1 MAFMKHHQVRR
12 CTSTGQ
18 EMPKTHARCMY
29 RKAVG
34 VLGRS
39 DFSLFGI
46 NPKMKDIQGNST
58 LLLAT
63 YFAKN

>member
-1 MAFMKHHQVRR
+1 
-12 CTSTGQ
+12 
-18 EMPKTHARCMY
+18 MY

-46 NPKMKDIQGNST
+46 NPKVKDIQGNST